1 MFPGRCLVHGGHL
14 CSRNSVLVCFNIVG
28 VNRVGV
34 TCSTASRRTAKFR
47 LKVPR
52 TIKRVLS
59 AQGFLIIGIAGTGQG
74 IDFSSVRRLS
84 AVLGSRAGYGLRA
97 LHKFH

>member
-1 MFPGRCLVHGGHL
+1 MWNLVECEQGRSHMQY
-14 CSRNSVLVCFNIVG
+14 SI
-28 VNRVGV
+28 
-34 TCSTASRRTAKFR
+34 RRTANFW
-47 LKVPR
+47 LKVLR

-74 IDFSSVRRLS
+74 IDFSTVRRLS